1 MPPATRDLW
10 ILSQEKREVKVAAA
24 PLVNSFRSR
33 TWRRVTCDTLGGKQD
48 GEKSLDQGAT
58 ERGSRTTSHSLCDF
72 TQIISTFLVYLV

>member
-58 ERGSRTTSHSLCDF
+58 ERGSRTSHSLCDF